1 MIDMLRAKIL
11 DCYLK
16 FDSEVVLRRKFSLV
30 FILSILFLLLVLK
43 FAISDYGPGFD
54 DPGGD
59 SALVINGAENIK
71 NGNGYVYDSLWFFDK
86 SDG

>member
-54 DPGGD
+54 DPGGECEERQ
-59 SALVINGAENIK
+59 LFFVLKVFMYVCNG
-71 NGNGYVYDSLWFFDK
+71 
-86 SDG
+86 